1 MTRLKRRDARGIV
14 RLLGSFGFEVISM
27 HGSHTKLARSGPTG
41 RRDILIVPMHRQLTA
56 GTLHAI
62 YKQASRFIPDE
73 ALRHGFFTD

>member
-1 MTRLKRRDARGIV
+1 MTRLKRLDARGIV

-27 HGSHTKLARSGPTG
+27 RGSHAKLARSGPTG

-62 YKQASRFIPDE
+62 YKQASRFISDE